1 MTQAAKKLQGFD
13 ALQQEEQAEVLA
25 ELLGR
30 VAGTSHDPPDAEDL
44 VAAAD
49 QPFVE
54 FDRLEQRR

>member
-1 MTQAAKKLQGFD
+1 
-13 ALQQEEQAEVLA
+13 LQQEEQAEVLA
-25 ELLGR
+25 ELVGR